1 MYPRPVSAWPL
12 AGFLVGWLLW
22 SLRFMTPLAWGA
34 PATHYTLTDLG
45 PTTVLALSKS
55 DTTAVGYDTSTGQ
68 VIAAQLAPTFRSLG
82 TLPQGLAS
90 RALGASSERIAGYAF
105 TDRAQHAVLWTAD
118 GAMVDLSVRVGEPQ
132 LQTATATNGTDMAAL
147 TTGPVILVNGTSLL
161 ELPTP
166 DGAHGYIY
174 ALNNAGDAVGYTS
187 MPTGHIHCTVWPV
200 SGGVIDCAP
209 PTGGG
214 NSVAKDINNAGHI
227 VGYTEEP
234 GATRGFVWLPQS
246 GMLLLPPMPD
256 ATRSEAA
263 SLNDAGAIVGRSYT
277 PGLCGT
283 CPPSPQAA
291 VLWQDGQPLDLQPY
305 VINGAG
311 WELGQAIGINN
322 DGVIVG
328 QGTLNG
334 QPHSWLLTPTT
345 DVMK

>member
-12 AGFLVGWLLW
+12 TGFVVGWLLC
-22 SLRFMTPLAWGA
+22 SLQFMTPLAWGA
-34 PATHYTLTDLG
+34 PATQYTLTDLG

-55 DTTAVGYDTSTGQ
+55 DTTAVGYQTSNGQ

-82 TLPQGLAS
+82 TLPNGLSS
-90 RALGASSERIAGYAF
+90 RALGASSGRIVGYSF
-105 TDRAQHAVLWTAD
+105 TDRAQHAVLWTDD
-118 GAMVDLSVRVGEPQ
+118 GGMVDLSVLVGEPR
-132 LQTATATNGTDMAAL
+132 LNTATATNGTDIAGL
-147 TTGPVILVNGTSLL
+147 TTGPVILVKGTSLL

-166 DGAHGYIY
+166 GGANGYIY

-187 MPTGHIHCTVWPV
+187 TPTGHIHCTFWPV

-214 NSVAKDINNAGHI
+214 NSVAKDINNAGQI
-227 VGYTEEP
+227 VGYTDEP

-246 GMLLLPPMPD
+246 GMMLLPPMPD

-263 SLNDAGAIVGRSYT
+263 SINDAGDIVGRSYT
-277 PGLCGT
+277 PGPCGN

-291 VLWQDGQPLDLQPY
+291 VLWQNGQPIDLQPS

-311 WELGQAIGINN
+311 WDLVQAISINN

-328 QGTLNG
+328 RGTLNG

-345 DVMK
+345 DVVK